1 MDNIEKKSLEEKTAP
16 KTVFEVTIDKDG
28 NIETSGNSEFE
39 TSITVNEQGEV
50 VINSNEAKKDTEESI
65 KIDFKPEEFVNN
77 LGYMG
82 KGMLGIFVVI
92 GTIIGAVHLL
102 GLFGKKKDKQQ

>member
-1 MDNIEKKSLEEKTAP
+1 MGINENI
-16 KTVFEVTIDKDG
+16 I
-28 NIETSGNSEFE
+28 FE
-39 TSITVNEQGEV
+39 TPEV
-50 VINSNEAKKDTEESI
+50 EAAESVSAEEAVIVSEDGSVEVISNEETATEESI

-92 GTIIGAVHLL
+92 GIIIASVYALAK
-102 GLFGKKKDKQQ
+102 FGNKSNKQ